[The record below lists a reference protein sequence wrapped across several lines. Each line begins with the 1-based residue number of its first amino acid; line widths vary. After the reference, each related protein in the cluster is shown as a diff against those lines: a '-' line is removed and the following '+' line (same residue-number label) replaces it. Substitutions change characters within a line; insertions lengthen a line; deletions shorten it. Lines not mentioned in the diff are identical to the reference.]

1 MYFPKCLTFDDVLDA
16 LVARRYRVAGTIGVN
31 LVRNK
36 LNALNSTRR
45 SLWWAR

>member
-16 LVARRYRVAGTIGVN
+16 LVARRYRDAGAIGVN

-36 LNALNSTRR
+36 LSAINSTRR